1 MRERRSSVKKENLN
15 GTVSAPPIS
24 ALNLPLKPYRAT
36 GAGPQASSGHSGGLD
51 QFLQLALLSVVVAVI
66 LPPVTASPDFSLN
79 KSTARY
85 VLQKDP
91 TGSRKTLQQAVRGG
105 ADRV

>member
-1 MRERRSSVKKENLN
+1 MVRERTRFE
-15 GTVSAPPIS
+15 P
-24 ALNLPLKPYRAT
+24 
-36 GAGPQASSGHSGGLD
+36 
-51 QFLQLALLSVVVAVI
+51 
-66 LPPVTASPDFSLN
+66 SPDFSLN

>member
-1 MRERRSSVKKENLN
+1 LLAAELV
-15 GTVSAPPIS
+15 
-24 ALNLPLKPYRAT
+24 ALCPRP
-36 GAGPQASSGHSGGLD
+36 GGVNAQQD
-51 QFLQLALLSVVVAVI
+51 ARAVI
-66 LPPVTASPDFSLN
+66 ANFRKARTLRARTPANSGRPHFIPAIACPLSPDFSLN

-105 ADRV
+105 ANRV